1 MTSAPAPSSSAVRS
15 CPRVLVLGLGPT
27 GRRAAEAV
35 EPYGAST
42 VAEEVL
48 LAAADGAVPDV
59 AIVVAAPLEAEGTVA
74 ASVLRNWRAQG
85 SLMMTVA
92 IGDAGV
98 GPDVVGPVVRVAGEA
113 AAVAALR
120 AVVEPL
126 TRSQGLIDV
135 RALRRVLSAG
145 GAGALLTAR
154 TAGPRR
160 IAEAGQA
167 LTAQAG
173 SLLAE
178 ARSTILHLSPA
189 SLTLKD
195 VDDLLAILAETM
207 PEPVTVV
214 FTGDEPEDRD
224 GTLVASL
231 LVFTSGRKA

>member
-74 ASVLRNWRAQG
+74 ASVLRDWRAQG
-85 SLMMTVA
+85 SLTMTVV
-92 IGDAGV
+92 IGD
-98 GPDVVGPVVRVAGEA
+98 
-113 AAVAALR
+113 

-135 RALRRVLSAG
+135 RALRRVLSAD

-173 SLLAE
+173 GLLAE
-178 ARSTILHLSPA
+178 ARFTILHLSPA

-195 VDDLLAILAETM
+195 VDDLLAILAEAM
-207 PEPVTVV
+207 PEPATVV
-214 FTGDEPEDRD
+214 FTGDEPEDWD

-231 LVFTSGRKA
+231 LVLTSGRKA